1 LKGRR
6 DRIPALRR
14 KGRSGGERLKKYLI
28 FYLEKKTGNIIFVV
42 PKAKRKPPDSM
53 QRRRNVL

>member
-14 KGRSGGERLKKYLI
+14 KGSRDRKSRKKYLI
-28 FYLEKKTGNIIFVV
+28 FYLEDKAGKINFVV
-42 PKAKRKPPDSM
+42 PKVK
-53 QRRRNVL
+53 

>member
-14 KGRSGGERLKKYLI
+14 KGSRERERPGKISHFLFGEEDIKY
-28 FYLEKKTGNIIFVV
+28 
-42 PKAKRKPPDSM
+42 
-53 QRRRNVL
+53 